1 MRRSFSRPS
10 AQPDA
15 AALCLR
21 RRIFHP
27 WPRHCDARR
36 GGGFRCGCVRH
47 RADHEFAVPLAAR
60 ATSGVLC
67 LRRNCNCAARVDGH
81 VQGTRTKARTRA
93 PQSLSFF
100 SLVKVASRRGMPC
113 CPLPATWIKC
123 HLPKVGQGALTISSV
138 ASGAGTNPALD
149 SAHWAPAGCRWTPSS
164 AAMRAAM
171 TDREGNSMSDFDR
184 NYAAARRSVGADRAI
199 AVDAG
204 LRAYMIR
211 VYNYLAMGVALTG
224 VVSWLT
230 FNAAVTETA
239 GRLVLTPLGQMIYSG
254 PASIVLLLGTL
265 GMVFLSSWRI
275 NSLAPSTA
283 FTLFMVYAALLGLM
297 LSSIFLVYTGVSIT
311 RVFFISAA
319 SFGALSLYG
328 YTTQRDLS
336 PIGSFMMMGLIGL
349 IIAMLVNLFL
359 KSTGLDFVISA
370 AGVLIFAGLTAWDTQ
385 RIKEMY
391 DPQEDGTI
399 VGRKAVMGALSLYL
413 DFINLFLFML
423 RFLGDRR

>member
-1 MRRSFSRPS
+1 
-10 AQPDA
+10 
-15 AALCLR
+15 
-21 RRIFHP
+21 
-27 WPRHCDARR
+27 
-36 GGGFRCGCVRH
+36 
-47 RADHEFAVPLAAR
+47 
-60 ATSGVLC
+60 
-67 LRRNCNCAARVDGH
+67 
-81 VQGTRTKARTRA
+81 
-93 PQSLSFF
+93 
-100 SLVKVASRRGMPC
+100 
-113 CPLPATWIKC
+113 
-123 HLPKVGQGALTISSV
+123 
-138 ASGAGTNPALD
+138 
-149 SAHWAPAGCRWTPSS
+149 
-164 AAMRAAM
+164 
-171 TDREGNSMSDFDR
+171 MSDFDR

-199 AVDAG
+199 AIDAG

-211 VYNYLAMGVALTG
+211 VYNYMAMGVALTG

-239 GRLVLTPLGQMIYSG
+239 GRLMLTPFGQMIYSG

-265 GMVFLSSWRI
+265 GMVFFISWRI
-275 NSLAPSTA
+275 SSLSPSTA

-297 LSSIFLVYTGVSIT
+297 LSSIFLVYTGVSVT

-336 PIGSFMMMGLIGL
+336 AIGSFMMMGLIGL
-349 IIAMLVNLFL
+349 IIAMLVNMFL